1 MNRIT
6 EYIKG
11 TGWAK
16 LIAVVNILSGAFVL
30 LIGIVGTIGG
40 VIAGISQGFIG
51 IVVGALSILLG
62 ILILM
67 AGIKLWRTASNLQIY
82 KSTEKEEDLKE
93 AIKNLSD
100 YFIFAG
106 LAIAISLAMVPL
118 SIIASLFL
126 GSSMP
131 GLLY

>member
-1 MNRIT
+1 MNRLT

-16 LIAVVNILSGAFVL
+16 LIAFMNILSGAFVI
-30 LIGIVGTIGG
+30 LIGIVGTI
-40 VIAGISQGFIG
+40 AGISQGLIG
-51 IVVGALSILLG
+51 ILFGALSIPLG

-131 GLLY
+131 SPIIY

>member
-1 MNRIT
+1 MNRLA

-16 LIAVVNILSGAFVL
+16 LIAVVNILSGAFVI
-30 LIGIVGTIGG
+30 LIGIVGT
-40 VIAGISQGFIG
+40 IAGISQGFIG
-51 IVVGALSILLG
+51 IVFGALSIPFG
-62 ILILM
+62 ILILI

-118 SIIASLFL
+118 SIIASLWF
-126 GSSMP
+126 GSSISSMP
-131 GLLY
+131 IY

>member
-1 MNRIT
+1 MNSLK

-11 TGWAK
+11 TGWEK
-16 LIAVVNILSGAFVL
+16 FIAFMNILGGAFVI
-30 LIGIVGTIGG
+30 LIGIVGTI
-40 VIAGISQGFIG
+40 AGISQGLIG
-51 IVVGALSILLG
+51 ILFGALSIPLG
-62 ILILM
+62 ILTLM

-106 LAIAISLAMVPL
+106 LVIAIGLAMVPL

-131 GLLY
+131 SPIIY

>member
-1 MNRIT
+1 MNSLK

-16 LIAVVNILSGAFVL
+16 FIAVMYILN
-30 LIGIVGTIGG
+30 
-40 VIAGISQGFIG
+40 
-51 IVVGALSILLG
+51 GALSIPIGIFLIILGLGIYLVSGALIIPLG
-62 ILILM
+62 ILTLM

-100 YFIFAG
+100 YFTWYG
-106 LAIAISLAMVPL
+106 WAIVIGLAMVPL
-118 SIIASLFL
+118 VIIASLFL
-126 GSSMP
+126 GLSSMP

>member
-16 LIAVVNILSGAFVL
+16 LIAFMNILSGAFEI
-30 LIGIVGTIGG
+30 LIGIVGT
-40 VIAGISQGFIG
+40 IAGISQGFIG
-51 IVVGALSILLG
+51 IVFGALIIPLG
-62 ILILM
+62 ILTLM
-67 AGIKLWRTASNLQIY
+67 AGIRLWRTASNLQIY

-106 LAIAISLAMVPL
+106 WAIVIGLAMVPI
-118 SIIASLFL
+118 SIIATLFL

-131 GLLY
+131 GPIIY

>member
-1 MNRIT
+1 M
-6 EYIKG
+6 
-11 TGWAK
+11 
-16 LIAVVNILSGAFVL
+16 NILSGAFVI
-30 LIGIVGTIGG
+30 LIGIVGTI
-40 VIAGISQGFIG
+40 AGISQGLIG
-51 IVVGALSILLG
+51 ILFGALSIPLG

-67 AGIKLWRTASNLQIY
+67 AGIKLWRKASNLQIY

-106 LAIAISLAMVPL
+106 LSIAISLAMVPL

-131 GLLY
+131 SPIIY

>member
-1 MNRIT
+1 MNRLT

-16 LIAVVNILSGAFVL
+16 LIAVMNILSGAFVL
-30 LIGIVGTIGG
+30 LIGIVGTI
-40 VIAGISQGFIG
+40 AGISQGFIG
-51 IVVGALSILLG
+51 IVFGALSIPLG

-67 AGIKLWRTASNLQIY
+67 SGIKLWRTASNLQIY

-106 LAIAISLAMVPL
+106 LAIAIGLAMVPL

-131 GLLY
+131 SPIIY

>member
-1 MNRIT
+1 MNRLT

-16 LIAVVNILSGAFVL
+16 LIAFMNILGGAFVI
-30 LIGIVGTIGG
+30 LIGIVGTI
-40 VIAGISQGFIG
+40 AGISQGLIG
-51 IVVGALSILLG
+51 ILFGALSIPLG
-62 ILILM
+62 ILTLM

-106 LAIAISLAMVPL
+106 LVIAIGLAMVPL

-131 GLLY
+131 SPIIY

>member
-1 MNRIT
+1 MNSLK

-16 LIAVVNILSGAFVL
+16 FIAVMNILSGAFVIL
-30 LIGIVGTIGG
+30 TGIVGI
-40 VIAGISQGFIG
+40 IAGISQGFIG

-62 ILILM
+62 ILTLM
-67 AGIKLWRTASNLQIY
+67 AGIKLWRTANSLQIY

-106 LAIAISLAMVPL
+106 LAIAIGLAMVPL
-118 SIIASLFL
+118 GIIASLFL

>member
-16 LIAVVNILSGAFVL
+16 LIAFMNILGGAFEI
-30 LIGIVGTIGG
+30 LIGIVGT
-40 VIAGISQGFIG
+40 IAGISQGFIG
-51 IVVGALSILLG
+51 IVFGALIIPLG
-62 ILILM
+62 ILTLM
-67 AGIKLWRTASNLQIY
+67 AGIRLWRTASNLQIY

-106 LAIAISLAMVPL
+106 WAIVIGLAMVPI
-118 SIIASLFL
+118 SIIATLFL

-131 GLLY
+131 GPIIY

>member
-1 MNRIT
+1 MNRLT

-16 LIAVVNILSGAFVL
+16 LIAVMNILSGAFEI
-30 LIGIVGTIGG
+30 LIGIVGTI
-40 VIAGISQGFIG
+40 VGISQGFIG
-51 IVVGALSILLG
+51 IVFGALIIPLG
-62 ILILM
+62 ILTLM
-67 AGIKLWRTASNLQIY
+67 AGIRLWRTASNLQIY
-82 KSTEKEEDLKE
+82 KSSEKEEDLKE

-118 SIIASLFL
+118 GIIASLFL

>member
-1 MNRIT
+1 MNRLT

-16 LIAVVNILSGAFVL
+16 LIAFMNILSGAFVL
-30 LIGIVGTIGG
+30 LIGILGT
-40 VIAGISQGFIG
+40 IAGISQGLIG
-51 IVVGALSILLG
+51 IVFGALSIPLG
-62 ILILM
+62 ILTFM
-67 AGIKLWRTASNLQIY
+67 AGIKLWRTASNLRIY

-106 LAIAISLAMVPL
+106 WAIVIGLAMVPL

-131 GLLY
+131 SPIIY

>member
-1 MNRIT
+1 MNRLT

-16 LIAVVNILSGAFVL
+16 LIAFMNILSGAFVL
-30 LIGIVGTIGG
+30 LIGILGT
-40 VIAGISQGFIG
+40 IAGISQGLIG
-51 IVVGALSILLG
+51 IVFGALSIPLG
-62 ILILM
+62 ILTFM
-67 AGIKLWRTASNLQIY
+67 AGIKLWRTASNLRIY

-106 LAIAISLAMVPL
+106 LAIAIGLAMVPI
-118 SIIASLFL
+118 SIIASL
-126 GSSMP
+126 SSISSI
-131 GLLY
+131 YIY

>member
-1 MNRIT
+1 MNRLT

-16 LIAVVNILSGAFVL
+16 LIAVMNILGGAFVIL
-30 LIGIVGTIGG
+30 VGIVGT
-40 VIAGISQGFIG
+40 IAGISQGLTG
-51 IVVGALSILLG
+51 IVFGALSIPLG
-62 ILILM
+62 ILTLM
-67 AGIKLWRTASNLQIY
+67 AGIRLWRTASNLQIY

-93 AIKNLSD
+93 AMKNLSD

-106 LAIAISLAMVPL
+106 WAIAIGLAMVPL

-126 GSSMP
+126 GLSSTP
-131 GLLY
+131 SLIY

>member
-16 LIAVVNILSGAFVL
+16 LIAVMNILSGAFVI
-30 LIGIVGTIGG
+30 LIGIVGTI
-40 VIAGISQGFIG
+40 AGISQGLIG
-51 IVVGALSILLG
+51 ILFGALSIPLG

-106 LAIAISLAMVPL
+106 LAIAISLAMVPI
-118 SIIASLFL
+118 SIIATLFL

-131 GLLY
+131 GPIIY

>member
-1 MNRIT
+1 MNRLT

-16 LIAVVNILSGAFVL
+16 LIAVMNILSGAFEI
-30 LIGIVGTIGG
+30 LIGIVGTI
-40 VIAGISQGFIG
+40 VGISQGFIG
-51 IVVGALSILLG
+51 IVFGALIIPLG
-62 ILILM
+62 ILTLM
-67 AGIKLWRTASNLQIY
+67 AGIRLWRTASNLQIY
-82 KSTEKEEDLKE
+82 KSSEKEEDLKE

-106 LAIAISLAMVPL
+106 WAIVIGLAMVPL

-131 GLLY
+131 SPIIY